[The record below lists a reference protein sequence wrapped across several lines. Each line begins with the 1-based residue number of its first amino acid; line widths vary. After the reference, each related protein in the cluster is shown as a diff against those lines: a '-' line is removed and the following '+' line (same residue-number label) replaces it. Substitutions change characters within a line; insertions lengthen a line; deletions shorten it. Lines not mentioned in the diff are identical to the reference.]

1 MSQNSSLHNSM
12 QPLTIGNIIT
22 VSLYLY
28 RTHLILYSRL
38 SIIAYLWLL
47 VPVYGWAKFFSNSAL
62 ISRLAFSELIGK
74 PESVK
79 TASRYIRR
87 RLWSFLFTAI
97 LVIIACFVIL
107 ILSYI
112 LISIFLYGF
121 SRLEPIKYIVRAIGS
136 ILTNSAFPR
145 KYPLVAIFL
154 GFSILFLL
162 LAIVLV
168 ILIPSLWFYSR
179 FFITNLLF
187 AIENNISLFD
197 GLNRSWKLTKSYF
210 LRIQLILI
218 IAITIFLPVGIL
230 IQLFGS
236 IINQLASRIIIN
248 NSSTYPGFTST
259 LSYILPLGIIL
270 INSVVIMPFFQ
281 LIKAVIYYNLRVRK
295 EGLDLELCI
304 SDRH

>member
-1 MSQNSSLHNSM
+1 
-12 QPLTIGNIIT
+12 
-22 VSLYLY
+22 
-28 RTHLILYSRL
+28 
-38 SIIAYLWLL
+38 
-47 VPVYGWAKFFSNSAL
+47 
-62 ISRLAFSELIGK
+62 
-74 PESVK
+74 
-79 TASRYIRR
+79 
-87 RLWSFLFTAI
+87 
-97 LVIIACFVIL
+97 
-107 ILSYI
+107 
-112 LISIFLYGF
+112 
-121 SRLEPIKYIVRAIGS
+121 
-136 ILTNSAFPR
+136 
-145 KYPLVAIFL
+145 
-154 GFSILFLL
+154 
-162 LAIVLV
+162 LV

-187 AIENNISLFD
+187 AIENNISFFD